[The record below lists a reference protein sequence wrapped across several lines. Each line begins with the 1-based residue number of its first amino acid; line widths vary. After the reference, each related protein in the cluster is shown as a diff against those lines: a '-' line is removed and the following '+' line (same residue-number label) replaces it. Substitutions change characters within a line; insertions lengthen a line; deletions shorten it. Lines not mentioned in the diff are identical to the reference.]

1 MRFLYY
7 DRIVRIE
14 PGRRIVGVKAFAL
27 SEEFLRGHFPREP
40 LVPAPI
46 LLEAM
51 AQVLGWGILH
61 AHRFHLSAVLSLAER
76 FRMERCRLRP
86 GFTATITGEI
96 VTTTHRDSLGRA
108 WVEADGERVATLDRI
123 IYAHVG
129 PAPQDELLRRFCYY
143 SGLTPE
149 QALAEGGLT

>member
-1 MRFLYY
+1 
-7 DRIVRIE
+7 
-14 PGRRIVGVKAFAL
+14 
-27 SEEFLRGHFPREP
+27 
-40 LVPAPI
+40 
-46 LLEAM
+46 M

-61 AHRFHLSAVLSLAER
+61 AHRFRLSAVLSLAER

-108 WVEADGERVATLDRI
+108 WVEADGERVATLDRV

-149 QALAEGGLT
+149 QALAEGGLA

>member
-1 MRFLYY
+1 MRFLYF
-7 DRIVRIE
+7 DRIVRID

-27 SEEFLRGHFPREP
+27 SEEFLRAHFPREP

-61 AHRFHLSAVLSLAER
+61 AHQFRLSAFLSLAER
-76 FRMERCRLRP
+76 FRMERPRLRP
-86 GFTATITGEI
+86 GVTATITGEI
-96 VTTTHRDSLGRA
+96 VTTTRRDSLGRA
-108 WVEADGERVATLDRI
+108 WVEVDGERVATLDRV
-123 IYAHVG
+123 IYAHG
-129 PAPQDELLRRFCYY
+129 APAPQDELLRRFCYY

-149 QALAEGGLT
+149 QALAEGGLA

>member
-27 SEEFLRGHFPREP
+27 SEEFLRGHFSREP

-51 AQVLGWGILH
+51 AQVLGWGIIMPTSF
-61 AHRFHLSAVLSLAER
+61 ASRRSSPWRRVFGWND
-76 FRMERCRLRP
+76 P
-86 GFTATITGEI
+86 GCA
-96 VTTTHRDSLGRA
+96 RA
-108 WVEADGERVATLDRI
+108 
-123 IYAHVG
+123 
-129 PAPQDELLRRFCYY
+129 
-143 SGLTPE
+143 
-149 QALAEGGLT
+149 

>member
-27 SEEFLRGHFPREP
+27 SEEFLRGHFSREP

-51 AQVLGWGILH
+51 AQVLGWGIIH
-61 AHRFHLSAVLSLAER
+61 AHKFRLSAFLSLAEG
-76 FRMERCRLRP
+76 FRMERPRLRP
-86 GFTATITGEI
+86 GVTATITGEI

-108 WVEADGERVATLDRI
+108 WVEADGERVATLGRI
-123 IYAHVG
+123 IYAHL
-129 PAPQDELLRRFCYY
+129 APVPEAEVLRRFCHY
-143 SGLTPE
+143 SGLTPA
-149 QALAEGGLT
+149 QALAEGGLP